1 MELSARKMAVL
12 EAIVKTY
19 IETGEPVGSK
29 ILTSLLENAPSSATL
44 RNEMSELCELGLL
57 AQPHTSAGRVPTSN
71 GFRLYVTSLMRPAAL
86 EESTKRYIKTL
97 MSNSS
102 ADRENLPLLAADCL
116 NELTGFPA
124 VACCIVGADVKVRK
138 VELLRVS
145 SRSGIL
151 FLITSDG
158 RARSRFCR
166 IPPSFNS
173 LSARFEDIINKR
185 IRNTPLNVMNK
196 AYLQNIIAAA
206 GLDAFDL
213 MPLIT
218 AVFEMAEE
226 LAASSVKIRKAA
238 SLYNICGEDNAR
250 RIISLSERGDAFL
263 RVFEGY
269 DAERKVIFGS
279 ETGHSELY
287 GTSVAVAKY
296 HSGGRFC
303 GYIGIIGPNRMSYEQ
318 IIPSIEYTAELL
330 SELMSEAVKDM
341 ED

>member
-44 RNEMSELCELGLL
+44 RSEMSELCELGLL
-57 AQPHTSAGRVPTSN
+57 SQPHTSAGRVPTSR
-71 GFRLYVTSLMRPAAL
+71 GFQLYVKNLMRPAVL
-86 EESTKRYIKTL
+86 EESTKRYIKHL
-97 MSNSS
+97 MSNSA
-102 ADRENLPLLAADCL
+102 ADRESLPVLAADCL

-124 VACCIVGADVKVRK
+124 VACCVVSEDVRVRK

-145 SRSGIL
+145 SRSGML

-166 IPPSFNS
+166 IPASFDG
-173 LSARFEDIINKR
+173 LSAKFMDIINKR
-185 IRNTPLNVMNK
+185 IRNTPLNAMNK
-196 AYLQNIIAAA
+196 AYLQNVIAAA

-218 AVFEMAEE
+218 AVFEMAED
-226 LAASSVKIRKAA
+226 AATSSVKIRGMAG
-238 SLYNICGEDNAR
+238 LYNICGEDKAR
-250 RIISLSERGDAFL
+250 RIISLADRTDAFL
-263 RVFEGY
+263 KVFDNGA
-269 DAERKVIFGS
+269 DKRKIIFGS
-279 ETGHSELY
+279 ETGFGELF
-287 GTSVAVAKY
+287 GTSIAVSQY
-296 HSGGRFC
+296 SLNGRFC

-318 IIPSIEYTAELL
+318 IVPTIEYTAQLL
-330 SELMSEAVKDM
+330 NELMTEAVKDM